1 MKRSLILLL
10 LFAFSVSLKA
20 QQVRFDEGEQ
30 QISKKSYPIH
40 VTDRLNNTE
49 FFRNLAE
56 KYPSNTRSRSKSSTD
71 DVGDKRNFYVQNF
84 QTTVYESKQFQLMV
98 KGDVSQIWF
107 EVNEINNGHLNPSV
121 ADSMMK
127 YLETSSNQFSFDPS
141 IGIVKL
147 ENDVFG
153 NPPNYD
159 GDNYVDFLVTD
170 IKDDWNPT
178 DRGGYTAGFFFSGDQ
193 YTKAQLG
200 GGNVESNERD
210 ILYIDSYPGIYD
222 PDESEADP
230 LAPLSTLAHEYQ
242 HLIHFRYN
250 SQNPE
255 FTFINEGQSNFASLL
270 VGYFPH
276 YSIYNY
282 LADTNIPIFRWDRAN
297 INNTLED
304 YGRSASFFSFMWDHL
319 GYEKAGNLTR
329 TSTSGVSAINNA
341 LSASGSDMDF
351 PELLVAWG
359 IANLVNDP
367 ANSYGYTHP
376 FLKGLK
382 VSDIDYSS
390 GTTFSGKTVGVKRGA
405 ISYIGLGQVGNLN
418 ATVSWSGSLG
428 QARLFTVQGINKNI
442 EILTNGQTFTA
453 PSSDSYDQAYIMLVN
468 TEPSANEDSEVSTLD
483 FTVSASGEAVY
494 TLSKDSTYS
503 NTPKFYW
510 SIPYVNSTGEG
521 RLGFSNKF
529 TAPKNALIHT
539 LELFIVSGTDAGSGN
554 PIQVKGSG
562 TLNISIYDD
571 NSGKPGSEIAST
583 EVDFGDLGSGWQSFN
598 IKDLDVNVS
607 SGQTFHVVYE
617 TEVASVDPDQNSIPL
632 RLDDGTGDQGVT
644 NILTGPNTFVPMFDD
659 TDTQGQ
665 NGVWNRIVYG
675 VALINSNEDDIDS
688 SPNKFVLDQ
697 NYPNPFNPSTTINFS
712 LPEASNVSLKV
723 FNTLGQEISTLLNTR
738 MNSGQHSV
746 NWNAVGMSS
755 GIYYYQLR
763 AGDFLQTKQMMLLK

>member
-1 MKRSLILLL
+1 MKRSGIILLL
-10 LFAFSVSLKA
+10 LAFSVSLKA
-20 QQVRFDEGEQ
+20 QQVRFDEGED
-30 QISKKSYPIH
+30 QISKKSYPVH
-40 VTDRLNNTE
+40 VTDKLNNTE
-49 FFRNLAE
+49 FFQNLAE
-56 KYPSNTRSRSKSSTD
+56 KFPANTQERRKVSTD
-71 DVGDKRNFYVQNF
+71 DVGDKRDFYVQNLL
-84 QTTVYESKQFQLMV
+84 TEVYEQKEFQLIA

-107 EVNEINNGHLNPSV
+107 EVSEITNGHLNSSV
-121 ADSMMK
+121 ADSMLS
-127 YLETSSNQFSFDPS
+127 YLEDRSNQYSYDPE

-147 ENDVFG
+147 SNDVFG

-170 IKDDWNPT
+170 IKDEWNPN

-200 GGNVESNERD
+200 GGNIETNERD

-222 PDESEADP
+222 PDEGEADP

-250 SQNPE
+250 KQNPE

-276 YSIYNY
+276 YSVYNY

-297 INNTLED
+297 INNTLAD
-304 YGRSASFFSFMWDHL
+304 YGRSASFMSFMWDYL
-319 GYEKAGNLTR
+319 GFEKAGNLTR

-351 PELLVAWG
+351 QELLVAWG

-367 ANSYGYTHP
+367 TNAFGYNHP
-376 FLKGLK
+376 FLRGLK
-382 VSDIDYSS
+382 VADIDYSS
-390 GTTFSGKTVGVKRGA
+390 GAAFNGKTVGVKRGG

-428 QARLFTVQGINKNI
+428 QARLVTVQGINKNI
-442 EILTNGQTFTA
+442 EVLENGQTFTA
-453 PSSDSYDQAYIMLVN
+453 PSSESYDQAYIMLVN
-468 TEPSANEDSEVSTLD
+468 TEPSANEDSEVTTLT
-483 FTVSASGEAVY
+483 FNVSASGEAVF

-510 SIPYVNSTGEG
+510 SIPYYNASQVG

-529 TAPKNALIHT
+529 TAPKDALVHSV
-539 LELFIVSGTDAGSGN
+539 ELFIVSGTDGSSGD

-562 TLNISIYDD
+562 TLHISVYDD
-571 NSGKPGSEIAST
+571 DAGKPGSELGTT
-583 EVDFGDLGSGWQSFN
+583 EIDFGDIGSGWQAFN
-598 IKDLDVNVS
+598 IKDLDINVT

-617 TEVASVDPDQNSIPL
+617 TEVATVDPDQNSIPL

-644 NILTGPNTFVPMFDD
+644 HIITGPNTFAPMFDD

-675 VALINSNEDDIDS
+675 VALINSAEDDLAS
-688 SPNKFVLDQ
+688 SPNRFVLDQ

-712 LPEASNVSLKV
+712 LPEASEVTLKV
-723 FNTLGQEISTLLNTR
+723 FNTLGQEVSTLLNTR

-746 NWNAVGMSS
+746 NWNAIGMSS

-763 AGDFLQTKQMMLLK
+763 AGDFFQTKQMMLLK